1 MKETQLQEL
10 LRKSSTPLYVFD
22 LAELKRRVQY
32 LRQVLPEKVKL
43 CYAVKANAFILE
55 ELSGLVDRLEICS
68 PGELHICRQLGL
80 PGEKLGLQGAHP
92 SPAVDYPGGTHRRLY
107 GGVHDPT

>member
-1 MKETQLQEL
+1 MKETQLKEL

-43 CYAVKANAFILE
+43 CYAVKANPFILE
-55 ELSGLVDRLEICS
+55 GLSGLVDRLEICS

-80 PGEKLGLQGAHP
+80 PGEQRTRP
-92 SPAVDYPGGTHRRLY
+92 SPAVDYPGGTHRYLY
-107 GGVHDPT
+107 GGVRDPI

>member
-1 MKETQLQEL
+1 MKETQLKEL

-43 CYAVKANAFILE
+43 CYAVKANPFILE

-80 PGEKLGLQGAHP
+80 PGEKFVVSGVYKEPTLLRQWISQGE
-92 SPAVDYPGGTHRRLY
+92 
-107 GGVHDPT
+107 PTDKSCAI